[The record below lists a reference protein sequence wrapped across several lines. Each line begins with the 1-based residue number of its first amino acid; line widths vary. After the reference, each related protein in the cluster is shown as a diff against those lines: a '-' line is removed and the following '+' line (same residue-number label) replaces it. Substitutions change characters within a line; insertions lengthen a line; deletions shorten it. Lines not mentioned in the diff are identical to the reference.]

1 MPLVNIRRSITSV
14 IAVFLLACLGC
25 LVISGQEYA
34 TVFSPS
40 RSGEKLPILSFINS
54 TEEVPSL
61 RVPDPSLC
69 GTTEFDATMLKDDEE
84 RHVERLTRLET
95 TIAGM
100 RDFLTQR
107 LKKAPA
113 HSSTAQVI
121 IKAIEYIR
129 VVREDIAAFKR
140 TDRAWQTGQKKM
152 LELRNFVWNTFER
165 LQNPADCKSARK
177 FRCSVHNEWGFGSGV
192 QDLLWCF
199 VAALQMGRTL
209 ILDTSKW
216 HYTPSGN
223 WSTFFQP
230 VAGPSCDGVHID
242 KETIIFNPGHT
253 SRTETR
259 RRILDLPASIIRT
272 LVANHAEPYAWWCG
286 LIVSYILRLQNSTQ
300 QKIENFKKK
309 IGYKRPIVSLHI
321 RRTDKDSEAA
331 HHNVNEYMHHAE
343 EFYSALAL
351 GGETVEKRVFVATD
365 EPSVID
371 EIKFSSAVS
380 HIN

>member
-1 MPLVNIRRSITSV
+1 MPQRTIDIYTDAAITS
-14 IAVFLLACLGC
+14 
-25 LVISGQEYA
+25 
-34 TVFSPS
+34 
-40 RSGEKLPILSFINS
+40 
-54 TEEVPSL
+54 
-61 RVPDPSLC
+61 
-69 GTTEFDATMLKDDEE
+69 
-84 RHVERLTRLET
+84 
-95 TIAGM
+95 
-100 RDFLTQR
+100 
-107 LKKAPA
+107 
-113 HSSTAQVI
+113 
-121 IKAIEYIR
+121 
-129 VVREDIAAFKR
+129 DIASM
-140 TDRAWQTGQKKM
+140 AW
-152 LELRNFVWNTFER
+152 
-165 LQNPADCKSARK
+165 NPADCKSARK
-177 FRCSVHNEWGFGSGV
+177 FRCSVNNEWGFGSGV
-192 QDLLWCF
+192 HDLLWCF
-199 VAALQMGRTL
+199 VAALQTGRTL

-242 KETIIFNPGHT
+242 KETIIFMPGQR

-259 RRILDLPASIIRT
+259 RRILDLPTSIIRT

-321 RRTDKDSEAA
+321 RRTDKDGEAA

-351 GGETVEKRVFVATD
+351 RGETVEKRVFVATD

-371 EIKFSSAVS
+371 EIKFRFPSFVIIANKHASTEASWLDTRYGISALENVIIDVNLLAESDRLVCAFSSGFCRVAYQLMQARHAKAGFDATRKAVS
-380 HIN
+380 IDVEYFYAFVSFPPRRTLYENSVVTANEINWTRPGVLLEKMHDLVALHEAKEKKYADGFSAILPEGSKKSGLS